1 MGNFFTDL
9 FSVGASSFVEAVGNA
24 IDKNVTSDEER
35 KTLESEVAK
44 AKMQY
49 DIEMQRMGLEETKA
63 YLADTDSA
71 RVNQSRVQEST
82 TASWLAKNVQPILA
96 VGILG
101 LTFFMYAWIIGDKH
115 ALDDGKKDIVIYVLG
130 ALTTIATQVASYFF
144 GSSQGSADKSKTI
157 KEALGRSEG
166 HG

>member
-1 MGNFFTDL
+1 MGNFVTDL
-9 FSVGASSFVEAVGNA
+9 FSAGASTFVEAVGNA

-35 KTLESEVAK
+35 KTLEGEIAK

-49 DIEMQRMGLEETKA
+49 DLEAQRLGLDETKA

-71 RVNQSRVQEST
+71 RVNQSRVQESNS
-82 TASWLAKNVQPILA
+82 ASWLAKNVQPIMAL
-96 VGILG
+96 GILS
-101 LTFFMYAWIIGDKH
+101 LTFCLYGWIIADSS
-115 ALDDGKKDIVIYVLG
+115 ALTDGKKEIVIYVLG

-144 GSSQGSADKSKTI
+144 GSSQGSADKSRTI
-157 KEALGRSEG
+157 KEALGRREE